1 MNIFKWDFRKSTVD
15 KELSSNVMYYIDEL
29 ILNDNSLSVTGWL
42 FHPEFE
48 LESLMLCDNLGN
60 SHLLEWFPSTDV
72 ALHHGAMATQCR
84 FQATLLFQLRPDV
97 SKCFLETKIKGD
109 KKLLQV
115 PLSKPPLDPYHR
127 LFADF
132 VKNVNAM
139 PTPSVL
145 ELGSRARS
153 GNVYSSVFNNHVS
166 YKGLDIAPGVNVD
179 IVGDAHELSQL
190 FTEHEKFDAIFSISV
205 FEHLAM
211 PWKVVLE
218 CNKILK
224 PNGMIFIASH
234 QTWPLHDAPWDF
246 WRFSSS
252 AWQALFNSATGFKV
266 IETVMGLPCSIKS
279 NAPSEKELIGLY
291 NQPAFLGTAVIAQK
305 NGETRLEWPVDTKII
320 VEGLYPG

>member
-1 MNIFKWDFRKSTVD
+1 MNIFKWGFRKSTV
-15 KELSSNVMYYIDEL
+15 KELNSNVMYYIDEL

-42 FHPEFE
+42 FHSEFE
-48 LESLMLCDNLGN
+48 LESLTLRDNLEN
-60 SHLLEWFPSTDV
+60 PHPLEWLPSTDV

-84 FQATLLFQLRPDV
+84 FQATIRFQFCPDI
-97 SKCFLETKIKGD
+97 SKCFLEAKIKD
-109 KKLLQV
+109 NKNFLQV

-127 LFADF
+127 LFGDF

-139 PTPSVL
+139 SQPSVL

-153 GNVYSSVFNNHVS
+153 GNVYADLFNNHVG
-166 YKGLDIAPGVNVD
+166 YKGLDIVSGVNVD
-179 IVGDAHELSQL
+179 VVGDAHEMSQL
-190 FTEHEKFDAIFSISV
+190 FPEHEKFDAIFSISV

-224 PNGMIFIASH
+224 PYGMIFIASH

-252 AWQALFNSATGFKV
+252 AWLALLNSATGFKV
-266 IETVMGLPCSIKS
+266 IETVMGLPCYV
-279 NAPSEKELIGLY
+279 NPSSYLKKEFIGMRDH
-291 NQPAFLGTAVIAQK
+291 PGFLGTAVIAQK
-305 NGETRLEWPVDTKII
+305 IGETRLEWPVDTKII